1 MHTNILRYLY
11 MYMKGFYRHI
21 PNSCSDNV
29 LNEVTGAFCFMLL
42 IYLEKNTIVCYK
54 LEEDF
59 ETT

>member
-1 MHTNILRYLY
+1 MHTNILRYSY
-11 MYMKGFYRHI
+11 MYMKGFYRHT

-29 LNEVTGAFCFMLL
+29 LNEVTGAFYFMLL

>member
-1 MHTNILRYLY
+1 
-11 MYMKGFYRHI
+11 MYMKGFYRHT

-29 LNEVTGAFCFMLL
+29 LNEVTGAFYFMLL